1 MKSSIGPKYVFP
13 TRTWLA
19 QREALAET
27 EVQLEGLVAD
37 RPPEPGHVGLE
48 RLRRGAGRILAPEQV
63 DQRRPEGDGGGGA
76 GFDADPGPIDPTLV
90 AALGDDVD
98 PQAVPA
104 VQREFLEMCVQGVD
118 DAPEELAPLERT
130 GLLAVCGCSY
140 DAIVE
145 DLRSEAQGDS
155 AEDRE
160 RAAYGEFRDIESG
173 LRAGD
178 DLDPEI
184 EGLIAACIRDEAG
197 L

>member
-1 MKSSIGPKYVFP
+1 MTASRDPRCGRPDAPASGALIRFVVVA
-13 TRTWLA
+13 LVV
-19 QREALAET
+19 ALAA
-27 EVQLEGLVAD
+27 LS
-37 RPPEPGHVGLE
+37 
-48 RLRRGAGRILAPEQV
+48 GACS
-63 DQRRPEGDGGGGA
+63 DDGGSGA

-104 VQREFLEMCVQGVD
+104 VQRDFLEMCVQGVD
-118 DAPEELAPLERT
+118 EATEELAPLERT
-130 GLLAVCGCSY
+130 GLLTVCGCSY

-145 DLRSEAQGDS
+145 DLRSEARGDN

-160 RAAYGEFRDIESG
+160 RAAYSEFRDIESD
-173 LRAGD
+173 LRAGN

-184 EGLIAACIRDEAG
+184 EGLVAACIRNEAG